1 MNLDLPWDE
10 ITWHNDN
17 PVLIRRVRDPYGWMG
32 NMSRFKV
39 EHEGIEYPSTEA
51 LFQCLRVEDEE
62 VRALIRG
69 ETNAFKAKLM
79 ARKYAD
85 KRTLTCLSKTD
96 LDNMR
101 LCLRL
106 KLEQHPNLVEQ
117 LLDTDDRIIIEDCS
131 NRQRGT
137 GLFWG
142 VALHEDDYW
151 FGANWLGVLWMEQRK
166 RLRDE
171 QAEAAASE
179 GPNILDVI

>member
-1 MNLDLPWDE
+1 
-10 ITWHNDN
+10 
-17 PVLIRRVRDPYGWMG
+17 
-32 NMSRFKV
+32 MSRFKV
-39 EHEGIEYPSTEA
+39 VHEGIEYPSTEA

-62 VRALIRG
+62 VRALIRA

-79 ARKYAD
+79 AKKHAD
-85 KRTLTCLSKTD
+85 KRTIECLSDVD

-106 KLEQHPNLVEQ
+106 KLEQHPNLAEM

-142 VALHEDDYW
+142 AALHEDGHW
-151 FGANWLGVLWMEQRK
+151 FGANWLGALWMEQRQ
-166 RLRDE
+166 RLV
-171 QAEAAASE
+171 AEREADAAAE
-179 GPNILDVI
+179 GPDIWDVL